1 VGHTGAIWSPLV
13 QGCTGLAEVG
23 PGSSPVPGSC
33 PLVGTMEGPS
43 LLKPGP
49 ERGPNLHSKET
60 SPASVV
66 SSFQFLGDRAAGF
79 CLHPVFS
86 QLLFVCQSVGQR
98 YGLGVGG
105 TSGLKLKV
113 TEHTFLVTGGLSTV
127 TILRLSRI
135 HVFIHLFIEQLLC
148 TRLCIDL

>member
-1 VGHTGAIWSPLV
+1 
-13 QGCTGLAEVG
+13 
-23 PGSSPVPGSC
+23 
-33 PLVGTMEGPS
+33 MEGPS

-49 ERGPNLHSKET
+49 EWGPNLHSRET
-60 SPASVV
+60 GPASVV
-66 SSFQFLGDRAAGF
+66 SSFQFLGDSAAGF

-105 TSGLKLKV
+105 KSGLKLKV
-113 TEHTFLVTGGLSTV
+113 TEHTFLVTGELSTV
-127 TILRLSRI
+127 TVLRLSQI